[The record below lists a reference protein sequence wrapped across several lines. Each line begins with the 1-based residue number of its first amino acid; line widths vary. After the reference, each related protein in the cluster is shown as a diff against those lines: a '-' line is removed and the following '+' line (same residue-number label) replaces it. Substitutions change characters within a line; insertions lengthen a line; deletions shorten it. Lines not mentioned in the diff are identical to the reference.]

1 MKNNIL
7 IKYIGVF
14 VILIATFVLFLTMS
28 SMISTKSIYKNV
40 KESSD
45 VLLKEGNRKN
55 IFIPY
60 RQEDMQFDNYTDAL
74 MINTAYSIDTETPL
88 YSAFVARKNYIPNV
102 TTNVYEESVGE
113 LKSSSKYKYHNEVGE
128 LRDLV
133 ENENA
138 ESFEY
143 SRYWHG
149 YLTVL
154 RPLLVI
160 FNLTQ
165 LRIILTIILI
175 MLSII
180 LVIVLSKK
188 ANIIVALIFL
198 LGLWSV
204 EYFYLGFSLQGI
216 FVFLIAIISSII
228 LTVRFRKMK
237 YFGIFFFVIGMLT
250 NFFDFLTVP
259 IVTLGI
265 PLTIYFVLL
274 QKDNENISLKQK
286 IVDIIK
292 YAFLWGMG
300 YGLTWFTKWVLVD
313 LIYHKNMI
321 KTAIGQVVYRSVGVE
336 EIKFFNVISIN
347 YMYIKVT
354 FVVSA
359 VIVLTSVMLRIIKSE
374 PNITKNLKF
383 KEMLQR
389 ITSYLI
395 IMCTPFVLYM
405 FLRNHSY
412 YHAFFT
418 YRNLVLMVL
427 GFNLSIEEIFRM
439 FIRKE

>member
-14 VILIATFVLFLTMS
+14 VILIVTFVLFLTMS

-45 VLLKEGNRKN
+45 VLLKEGNRKI

-60 RQEDMQFDNYTDAL
+60 RQEEMQFDNYTDAL

-143 SRYWHG
+143 ARYWHG

-188 ANIIVALIFL
+188 SNIIVALIFL

-216 FVFLIAIISSII
+216 FVFLIAIISSLI
-228 LTVRFRKMK
+228 LTVKFRKMK
-237 YFGIFFFVIGMLT
+237 YLGIFFFVIGMLT

-286 IVDIIK
+286 IVNIIK

-300 YGLTWFTKWVLVD
+300 YGLTWFTKWILVD

-321 KTAIGQVVYRSVGVE
+321 KTAIGQVIYRSASVE
-336 EIKFFNVISIN
+336 KINFFNIVNKN
-347 YMYIKVT
+347 YMYIQVT
-354 FVVSA
+354 FLASIIIVSIS
-359 VIVLTSVMLRIIKSE
+359 VILRIMKNKVDVIK
-374 PNITKNLKF
+374 NIKLKTI
-383 KEMLQR
+383 LQR
-389 ITSYLI
+389 IIPYLI
-395 IMCTPFVLYM
+395 IACMPFALYM
-405 FLRNHSY
+405 FLKNHSY